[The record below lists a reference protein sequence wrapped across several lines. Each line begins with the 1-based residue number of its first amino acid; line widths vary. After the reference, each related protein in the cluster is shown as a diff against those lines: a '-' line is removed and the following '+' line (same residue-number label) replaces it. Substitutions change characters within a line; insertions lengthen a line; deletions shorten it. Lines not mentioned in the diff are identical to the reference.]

1 MKISLIALKGYS
13 IKHVTLIGGWWGYFK
28 IPLLKILEF
37 FLKQKNEE
45 N

>member
-13 IKHVTLIGGWWGYFK
+13 IKHVTLIGGGGD
-28 IPLLKILEF
+28 ILKYLSSKFWNF